1 MKRWYL
7 ALLGSLLALGPVVSI
22 AQTIDVLWYA
32 YSPPGAESQYRE
44 KMQDLADNAHTYAP
58 GSGLRWEVTF
68 FGPSDPA
75 PDFSAFDV
83 LVTQSSLFSGDD
95 VDPSYAGILDNREAI
110 EAARGS
116 RTLLTGLDPDFHYI
130 LDSVPVDDGPRGTLV
145 NFINWAGS
153 GIGLG
158 IVALDNEDVQWWAR
172 TDSFLRDEVLDFI
185 IGDCCAPQFIPDFAA
200 DYPINAGLTDAG
212 LTRSSG
218 GATHTGF
225 DLDMPGYVAI
235 HQSIGNDEEL
245 TGTTMVTAA
254 EAAGV
259 TTPQAEEYWCEALLP
274 PLDRAVSL
282 ASASQRMIP
291 VRMQLLDGMGDVVT
305 AEDLSQP
312 PQLQVRFGATTQ
324 LVGPLIF
331 NAGPGVWTG
340 RVDTSQFPAPGTYTV
355 EAVAGDDS
363 YEVELCEQTFTRQ

>member
-7 ALLGSLLALGPVVSI
+7 ALLGSLLALAPIVSI

-44 KMQDLADNAHTYAP
+44 KMQELADNN
-58 GSGLRWEVTF
+58 LRWEVTF
-68 FGPSDPA
+68 FGPGDEPPEFA
-75 PDFSAFDV
+75 AFDV
-83 LVTQSSLFSGDD
+83 LVVQSSFFEALDD
-95 VDPSYAGILDNREAI
+95 VSGNIYAGILDNRAAI

-116 RTLLTGLDPDFHYI
+116 RTLITGLDPDFDYI
-130 LDSVPVDDGPRGTLV
+130 FLPGSPRTVLV
-145 NFINWAGS
+145 NFVNWAGS
-153 GIGLG
+153 GTGLG
-158 IVALDNEDVQWWAR
+158 IVALQEFDVNWMAR
-172 TDSFLRDEVLDFI
+172 EGSFLREDVLGWQIFEGLSTPFI
-185 IGDCCAPQFIPDFAA
+185 ADFAA
-200 DYPINAGLTDAG
+200 NYPINAGLTDAELG
-212 LTRSSG
+212 N
-218 GATHTGF
+218 AATGF
-225 DLDMPGYVAI
+225 HLSMPGYAAI
-235 HQSIGNDEEL
+235 HRTETDFPEPLGEFIGV
-245 TGTTMVTAA
+245 TMVTTS
-254 EAAGV
+254 EASGA
-259 TTPQAEEYWCEALLP
+259 TTPVAEYWCESLLP

-282 ASASQRMIP
+282 ATASQRMIP

-331 NAGPGVWTG
+331 TEGPGVWTG

-363 YEVELCEQTFTRQ
+363 YEVDLCEQTFTRR